1 VRSPAL
7 AAVVLVVFEA
17 ALSAAAPGQELGPL
31 DHLDRGLAALEAKKP
46 EQAATELA
54 LAAVELPGEPEVSY
68 ALAKALALSG
78 DSAGAIRM
86 LGRVVAMGYGAG
98 AATDPAFASLTGLA
112 GFRALAPKIAENE
125 KPIVASAPSFTIPE
139 PDLIPEGIAW
149 DPKTRTLFVSSL
161 AKHKIVAI
169 APDGAVRDFVPPG
182 RDGLPLVLGMKVD
195 GEGRSLWAC
204 TAEGDP
210 AEGTNAAR
218 RSYLFRFDLATGK
231 TLGKI
236 PSPEGGKHL
245 FNDLALASGGDA
257 YLTDSEEG
265 SVYRLRAGADAVERL
280 LPAGS
285 FIYPNGIALSDDG
298 RLLYIAHAAGIAV
311 RDLST
316 GALFPLSAPDDVS
329 LAGIDGLS
337 FRRGALIGVQN
348 GTRPH
353 RVTLFA
359 LTPALDRVTGARVL
373 ERGNPLFDIPTTG
386 AVAGDAYFFMANTQL
401 RALGPGGVVKEPE
414 KRKPVVILKLDLPR

>member
-1 VRSPAL
+1 MRRAAL
-7 AAVVLVVFEA
+7 AAIAFVVFGA
-17 ALSAAAPGQELGPL
+17 ARSAASGQELGPL
-31 DHLDRGLAALEAKKP
+31 DHYDRGVAALEAKKP
-46 EQAATELA
+46 EQATAELA
-54 LAAVELPGEPEVSY
+54 LAAVELPGEPEVLY

-78 DSAGAIRM
+78 DSAGALRM

-98 AATDPAFASLTGLA
+98 AAADPAFASLTALP
-112 GFRALAPKIAENE
+112 GFRTLAPRIAENE
-125 KPIVASAPSFTIPE
+125 KPIVNAAPAFTIPE
-139 PDLIPEGIAW
+139 ADLIPEGIAW
-149 DPKTRTLFVSSL
+149 DPKTRTLFLGSL
-161 AKHKIVAI
+161 AKKKIVAV
-169 APDGAVRDFVPPG
+169 APDAAVRDFVPSG

-195 GEGRSLWAC
+195 GDGKSLWAC

-210 AEGTNAAR
+210 AEGASPTRHAWL
-218 RSYLFRFDLATGK
+218 YRFDLATGK
-231 TLGKI
+231 TLGKF

-245 FNDLALASGGDA
+245 FNDLALAKGGDV

-285 FIYPNGIALSDDG
+285 FVYPNGIALSDDG
-298 RLLYIAHAAGIAV
+298 RWLYVAHAAGITV

-316 GALFPLSAPDDVS
+316 GSLFPLSAPEDVS
-329 LAGIDGLS
+329 LSGIDGLS
-337 FRRGALIGVQN
+337 FWRGALIGVQN

-353 RVTLFA
+353 RVVLFA
-359 LTPALDRVTGARVL
+359 LAPSLDRVMGARVL

-386 AVAGDAYFFMANTQL
+386 AVAGDAYYFMANTQL

-414 KRKPVVILKLDLPR
+414 KRKPVVILRLDLPR